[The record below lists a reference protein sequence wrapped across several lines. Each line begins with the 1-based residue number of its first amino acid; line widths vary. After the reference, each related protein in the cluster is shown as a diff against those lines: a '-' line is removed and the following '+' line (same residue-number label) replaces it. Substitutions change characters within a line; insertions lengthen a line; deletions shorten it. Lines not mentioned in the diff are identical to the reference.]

1 MPIIRTTI
9 IHILKREKLKP
20 STNMSSTPIQV
31 VPDANGNIAITIK
44 LIIANTNTN
53 VGIPAVASTGNITT
67 VRNPT
72 TNSIQTYPRSQNL

>member
-31 VPDANGNIAITIK
+31 VPDANGNIAITYIYNYK
-44 LIIANTNTN
+44 LLI
-53 VGIPAVASTGNITT
+53 
-67 VRNPT
+67 
-72 TNSIQTYPRSQNL
+72 Y